1 MSTQLKAGFAR
12 TEITPP
18 LGVPIAGYFVP
29 RRATGVLDPLEVSC
43 VALSDGSATALLMSL
58 DLLGI
63 KNACPDLCRRVAAAT
78 GLPEE
83 AVLIHCTH
91 THTGPAV
98 GAGDSEDGDAYP
110 DGDETYQ
117 NFLAE
122 RLISA
127 ANGAIDDLA
136 PATLSIAR
144 SEAPRISFPRRYR
157 MKDGSIRT
165 NPGVGNPDIAEPIG
179 APDETVQ
186 IVRIDREGATPIAI
200 LNFQT
205 HPDVIG
211 GTLISADWPGM
222 ARRTAEAAIS
232 GLNVVFVNGT
242 QGDVNHVNVAPGPG
256 EDNGLA
262 PDFDDVPRGYAY
274 SQHMGRVVAA
284 ALISSWGR
292 CVPVAAGPLRFVR
305 KDVSVPSNMPRP
317 DQIPL
322 AEKYDELHRAGRD
335 CDIPFA
341 GMELTTV
348 VAEAARIMRLKDG
361 PEAFGMPVSLIA
373 IGESVAICGFPGE
386 PFTDIGLR
394 VKAGSPFAMTLCA
407 CLAGGSY
414 GYFPTG
420 SAYAEGGYEARS
432 SIFGPTVADDLVA
445 AALSLLSSQ

>member
-1 MSTQLKAGFAR
+1 MSTPLKAGFAR
-12 TEITPP
+12 VDITPP
-18 LGVPIAGYFVP
+18 LGAPIAGYFVP
-29 RRATGVLDPLEVSC
+29 RRATGVLDPLEASC
-43 VALSDGSATALLMSL
+43 LALSDGSATALLLSL

-63 KNACPDLCRRVAAAT
+63 KNVCPDLCRSVASAT

-98 GAGDSEDGDAYP
+98 GNGDSDDGDAYP
-110 DGDETYQ
+110 DGDDSYFEL
-117 NFLAE
+117 LAS
-122 RLISA
+122 RLASA
-127 ANGAIDDLA
+127 AHDAIADLA
-136 PATLSIAR
+136 PARLSIAR
-144 SEAPRISFPRRYR
+144 STAPRISFPRRYR

-179 APDETVQ
+179 GADETVQ
-186 IVRIDREGATPIAI
+186 IVRIDRDGASPIAI

-211 GTLISADWPGM
+211 GTMISADWPGT
-222 ARRTAEAAIS
+222 ARRTAEAAIP
-232 GLNVVFVNGT
+232 GLRVVFVNGT

-284 ALISSWGR
+284 SLLSSWGR
-292 CVPVAAGPLRFVR
+292 CVSVSAGPLGFVR
-305 KDVSVPSNMPRP
+305 KEVSVPSNMPRP

-322 AEKYDELHRAGRD
+322 AEKYDALHREGRD
-335 CDIPFA
+335 AEIPFA

-348 VAEAARIMRLKDG
+348 VAEAGRIMRLKDG
-361 PEAFGMPVSLIA
+361 PASFEMPLSLIT

-394 VKAGSPFAMTLCA
+394 VKAGSPYAMTICA
-407 CLAGGSY
+407 CLAGGSF
-414 GYFPTG
+414 GYFPTA

-432 SIFGPTVADDLVA
+432 STFGPTVADDLVS
-445 AALSLLSSQ
+445 AALSLVSAR